1 MKKKMR
7 LATLFGP
14 CRTTHAKSM
23 STIPLSVLMSEISHR
38 LSARR
43 LRLQP
48 KGLSS
53 CSSRMDRNVF
63 LPELFWVWV
72 DR

>member
-1 MKKKMR
+1 MEKKMR

-14 CRTTHAKSM
+14 CRTTHAKLM
-23 STIPLSVLMSEISHR
+23 NTIPSSVLMSEISHK
-38 LSARR
+38 LSAKK

-53 CSSRMDRNVF
+53 CSSRMVRNVS
-63 LPELFWVWV
+63 LHELFWVWV

>member
-1 MKKKMR
+1 MGKRMR
-7 LATLFGP
+7 PATLFGP
-14 CRTTHAKSM
+14 CRTMHVKSM
-23 STIPLSVLMSEISHR
+23 SMIPSSVLMSGISHK
-38 LSARR
+38 LSAKRPK
-43 LRLQP
+43 LQP

-53 CSSRMDRNVF
+53 CSSRMARNVS